1 MAKMGSVRYSRL
13 SLITHTVP
21 AVHNCVIISP
31 VEPSSGPRNGRIY
44 CFANQKGGVGKT
56 TTAVNL
62 SAYLAASGYRVL
74 LVDSDAQA
82 NATSSLGIDKY
93 RDEPSLYDVLA
104 GSVTAEGAIVPVDR
118 PPFGGCLFVLPSSAD
133 LAGIEVELAG
143 REQGE
148 REYRMKQALDPLRSW
163 FDFILIDCPPSLGL
177 LTLNAFTASDA
188 VIIALQCEYLAL
200 EGLMQLTNTISL
212 VLRSLNKSL
221 YVLGIVMTMYD
232 SRTNLS
238 AQVVQE
244 VRGHF
249 PREAFETLVPRSV
262 RLSEAPSYG
271 LTILEYDPNSRGAL
285 AYSALAGE
293 LATRSGLHDTSR
305 KGSRHAEA

>member
-1 MAKMGSVRYSRL
+1 VEANSR
-13 SLITHTVP
+13 
-21 AVHNCVIISP
+21 
-31 VEPSSGPRNGRIY
+31 PRKGRIY

-62 SAYLAASGYRVL
+62 AAYLAVGGYRVL
-74 LVDSDAQA
+74 LVDADSQA
-82 NATSSLGIDKY
+82 NATSSLGIDKQ
-93 RDEPSLYDVLA
+93 REAPSLYDVLE
-104 GSVTAEGAIVPVDR
+104 GSAPASEAVVQVDR
-118 PPFGGCLFVLPSSAD
+118 PPFRGGLYLLPSSVD

-143 REQGE
+143 QEQGQ
-148 REYRMKQALDPLRSW
+148 REYRLRTALEPVRYDY
-163 FDFILIDCPPSLGL
+163 DFVLIDCPPSLGL
-177 LTLNAFTASDA
+177 LTLNALTAADA

-212 VLRSLNKSL
+212 VLRGLNKDL
-221 YVLGIVMTMYD
+221 YILGIVMTMYD

-244 VRGHF
+244 VKSHF

-271 LTILEYDPNSRGAL
+271 LTILEYDPNSRGAI
-285 AYSALAGE
+285 AYATLAGE
-293 LATRSGLHDTSR
+293 LAARSGV
-305 KGSRHAEA
+305 GEAVPATEEVSSDAQA